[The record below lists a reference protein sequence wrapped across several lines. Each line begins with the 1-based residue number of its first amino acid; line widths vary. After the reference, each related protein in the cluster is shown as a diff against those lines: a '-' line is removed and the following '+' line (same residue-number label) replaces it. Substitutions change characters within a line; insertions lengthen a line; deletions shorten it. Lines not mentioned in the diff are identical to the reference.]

1 LTKYIAMNEMLILSE
16 VQTSRIQYIAIAG
29 SILLLA
35 LILVLIRNK
44 KIKEEYSLLWL
55 IFGIVFLVFS
65 VFREALEILA
75 RVVGIAYAP
84 AALFLLLLIAI
95 FFILI
100 QFSVIISRL
109 SDQSKKLNQ
118 EVGILRLKIKE
129 LEERKGS

>member
-1 LTKYIAMNEMLILSE
+1 MLILSE

>member
-1 LTKYIAMNEMLILSE
+1 MNEMLILSE